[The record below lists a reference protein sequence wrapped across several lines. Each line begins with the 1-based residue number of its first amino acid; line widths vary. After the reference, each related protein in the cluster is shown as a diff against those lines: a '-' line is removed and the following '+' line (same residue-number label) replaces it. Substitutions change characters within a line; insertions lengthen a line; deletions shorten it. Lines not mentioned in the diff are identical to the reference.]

1 MKQKYEVTVLVGTV
15 YTAEIEAE
23 SLEKAR
29 EIVNNFDPHQF
40 RGDGLPVFPE
50 FEEAETD
57 RTFIIGHH
65 YGRTAFGFGHE
76 WVRS

>member
-1 MKQKYEVTVLVGTV
+1 MKQKYEVAVLVGTV

-23 SLEKAR
+23 SLEQAR

-40 RGDGLPVFPE
+40 RGDGLPVSPE

-57 RTFIIGHH
+57 RTAIIYHSHGF
-65 YGRTAFGFGHE
+65 TAHGFG
-76 WVRS
+76 VGS